1 MFGIDFEGHPAL
13 VNLYLP
19 EDFEGNPLRKSFKL
33 ATRVV
38 KYLAG
43 GEGSRRSG
51 GWPLMSLTQK
61 DLKTPQ
67 EVIDE
72 LSSGSLQTEQML
84 LNVGPQHPA
93 THGVF
98 RLLATIDGE
107 VLVDAEPV
115 IGYMHRGY
123 EKLVEARDYRQITNL
138 VSRMDW
144 LSNIQNELPMWM
156 AVEALMELEV
166 PPRAQYMRVLMVEA
180 NRILNHLM
188 FFASFGAELG
198 AITPTFYAFRERE
211 DIQFAMEQATGGRMH
226 FGYMRAGGLKED
238 VPRGFLDLMLK
249 AVRQVIARMDDY
261 YNLLVGNEIFK
272 ARTIGVGVLEPEVAY
287 NYGVS
292 GPIARGSDI
301 NFDVRKDEPYLVYD
315 QFDFEVPVGTERG
328 LLRSLLGPA
337 ARGLRERSDH
347 RAGDRGHAVRPDPRQ
362 GSACDPTAGGRGLHP
377 YRELA
382 RRVGLLPDLR
392 RTQQAVPDEDQHAV
406 VQQRFGSSLRA
417 QGHVRVGHDRDPG
430 VLLLRTGGHR
440 PVIEINSHGLAT
452 PVRQA
457 RGHPHGGPG
466 R

>member
-1 MFGIDFEGHPAL
+1 MTVD
-13 VNLYLP
+13 
-19 EDFEGNPLRKSFKL
+19 
-33 ATRVV
+33 
-38 KYLAG
+38 
-43 GEGSRRSG
+43 SR
-51 GWPLMSLTQK
+51 
-61 DLKTPQ
+61 DELKNPQ
-67 EVIDE
+67 EIIDE
-72 LSSGSLQTEQML
+72 LARGSLQTEQML

-166 PPRAQYMRVLMVEA
+166 PPRAQYMRVVMVEA

-211 DIQFAMEQATGGRMH
+211 DIQAAMETATGGRMH

-238 VPRGFLDLMLK
+238 VPRGFLQAMLA
-249 AVRQVIARMDDY
+249 AVRQVIDRMDQY

-292 GPIARGSDI
+292 GPIARGSNI

-315 QFDFEVPVGTERG
+315 QFDFDVPMGTSGDCFDRFWVLLHEVHESARIIEQAIEGMPSGPILGKVPRVIQPPEGEVYIRTEN
-328 LLRSLLGPA
+328 SLGELGYY
-337 ARGLRERSDH
+337 LISD
-347 RAGDRGHAVRPDPRQ
+347 GDKR
-362 GSACDPTAGGRGLHP
+362 P
-377 YRELA
+377 YRMKIRTPSYSNVSA
-382 RRVGLLPDLR
+382 LPYVLKGTFVSDMIAIL
-392 RTQQAVPDEDQHAV
+392 
-406 VQQRFGSSLRA
+406 GSFFFVL
-417 QGHVRVGHDRDPG
+417 GDIDR
-430 VLLLRTGGHR
+430 
-440 PVIEINSHGLAT
+440 
-452 PVRQA
+452 
-457 RGHPHGGPG
+457 
-466 R
+466 